1 MLDFVG
7 LLLTAVVYEDLV
19 HLRLVRGV
27 YLRLVSCIGNNN
39 TEARRTST
47 IELTGLQAPPAN
59 NLVPKPQAHA
69 LHVRLRASR

>member
-1 MLDFVG
+1 VLDFVG

-39 TEARRTST
+39 IEARRTST
-47 IELTGLQAPPAN
+47 IELMHCTFGFVLAVSISPG
-59 NLVPKPQAHA
+59 
-69 LHVRLRASR
+69 